1 MGKISKQ
8 VLQQLLDKMLE
19 NKIMNDYEIDLG
31 PMNQGDKVRAVVDMV
46 RNKGSKA
53 SSAFIAALCE
63 LDPCLAE
70 DLNLK

>member
-19 NKIMNDYEIDLG
+19 NKIMNDSEIDLG
-31 PMNQGDKVRAVVDMV
+31 SQSQGDKVRAVVDMI
-46 RNKGSKA
+46 RNKGPKA
-53 SSAFIAALCE
+53 SSAFIAGLCE

-70 DLNLK
+70 DLKLK